1 MDTNTL
7 IDTASRY
14 GVAGLAA
21 LVATAI
27 AVRVLAPRMLR
38 AWARRSMSEAEREVL
53 PMKEALLRHG
63 EIVDFLAPL
72 KDFQRKLDRDEKK
85 KRQLHWLS
93 AYPSAVKAA
102 QRRHRFDSPRLVTL
116 ARAQVK
122 EAARH
127 IKVATLPDNEQPAN
141 AGPEH
146 FSVAINLNGK
156 PKQKILALAD
166 LIESQLEVHDLAVDD
181 RAERTTVRFIGH
193 LEAPESR
200 LTATNIGGEFFDEH
214 PAVKLSS
221 LPVALTEQG
230 ESFDMAMAHSII
242 YGVSG
247 SGKGSAFQA
256 IIRQMQPFIEKGE
269 AQVFA
274 IDPKNVELRPWAYS
288 TLLSDY
294 ATGTD
299 NISRVIADFHAR
311 MQRRAATVRLDW
323 ENADM
328 KRSLPYTKE
337 TPLMLLMIDELFAMI
352 SSLQSSKAG
361 KATLALLD
369 QILAQGRSLGF
380 VVIGATQIADTEI
393 MKWMKPNIATWIVL
407 RIKSTY
413 FNDDFLGK
421 GAAAQGYDA
430 TAIIKA
436 TTQNNYATAGLA
448 FAQDASGDLAKIRFP
463 YTDDKDMTAIIRS
476 TFRDAPLG
484 DAEGLSMADQM
495 GEAWITEEHG
505 PSVKDG
511 PSDFDWSFE
520 DVQDDKPY
528 QANETDNAELSLPA
542 LD

>member
-1 MDTNTL
+1 MDTNAL
-7 IDTASRY
+7 IDTAIRF
-14 GVAGLAA
+14 GVAGLIV
-21 LVATAI
+21 LVAVAI
-27 AVRVLAPRMLR
+27 AVRVLAPRTLR
-38 AWARRSMSEAEREVL
+38 AWARRSMTEAEREVL

-72 KDFQRKLDRDEKK
+72 KDFQRKIERDEKK
-85 KRQLHWLS
+85 KRQVHWLS

-102 QRRHRFDSPRLVTL
+102 QRRHRYDSPRLMTL

-127 IKVATLPDNEQPAN
+127 ITVATLPDHEQPAN

-146 FSVAINLNGK
+146 FSVAISLNGK
-156 PKQKILALAD
+156 PKPKIIALAD
-166 LIESQLEVHDLAVDD
+166 FIESQLEVHNLTIDN
-181 RAERTTVRFIGH
+181 RAERTVVRFIGH
-193 LEAPESR
+193 LDEPESR
-200 LTATNIGGEFFDEH
+200 LTATNFSGEFFEEH
-214 PAVKLSS
+214 PAVKLAS

-230 ESFDMAMAHSII
+230 ESFDMAMAHGIV

-256 IIRQMQPFIEKGE
+256 IIRQVKPFIEKGE
-269 AQVFA
+269 AQIFA

-294 ATGTD
+294 ATGTE

-311 MQRRAATVRLDW
+311 MVRRAATVRLDW

-328 KRSLPYTKE
+328 KRSLPYTTE

-421 GAAAQGYDA
+421 GAAAEGYDA
-430 TAIIKA
+430 TAIVKA
-436 TTQNNYATAGLA
+436 TPQNNYATAGLA
-448 FAQDASGDLAKIRFP
+448 FAQDASGDLVRIRFP
-463 YTDDKDMTAIIRS
+463 FTDDKDMAAIIRS

-484 DAEGLSMADQM
+484 DADGMSMQEQM
-495 GEAWITEEHG
+495 GENWLTEEPDPAQS
-505 PSVKDG
+505 PSNEFDWTFEEV
-511 PSDFDWSFE
+511 PSDATE
-520 DVQDDKPY
+520 K
-528 QANETDNAELSLPA
+528 ETDTDTNNLALPA

>member
-1 MDTNTL
+1 MDNSTL
-7 IDTASRY
+7 VDTAIRF
-14 GVAGLAA
+14 GLAGLIA
-21 LVATAI
+21 LVALAI
-27 AVRVLAPRMLR
+27 AVRVLAPKAIRG
-38 AWARRSMSEAEREVL
+38 WARRSMTDAEREVL
-53 PMKEALLRHG
+53 HMKEALLCHG

-72 KDFQRKLDRDEKK
+72 KDFQRKIERDEKK
-85 KRQLHWLS
+85 KRQEHWLS

-102 QRRHRFDSPRLVTL
+102 QRRHRYDSPRLMTL
-116 ARAQVK
+116 TRAQVK
-122 EAARH
+122 EASRH
-127 IKVATLPDNEQPAN
+127 IIVATLPDGEQPAN

-146 FSVAINLNGK
+146 FSIAISLNGK
-156 PKQKILALAD
+156 PKPKILALSD
-166 LIESQLEVHDLAVDD
+166 FIESQLQVHNLTVDN
-181 RAERTTVRFIGH
+181 RAERTVVRFIGH
-193 LEAPESR
+193 LEEPESR
-200 LTATNIGGEFFDEH
+200 LTATNFGGEFFNEH
-214 PAVKLSS
+214 PANKLTSI
-221 LPVALTEQG
+221 PVALTEQG
-230 ESFDMAMAHSII
+230 ESFDMAMAHGII

-256 IIRQMQPFIEKGE
+256 IIRQVKPFIEKGE
-269 AQVFA
+269 AQIFA

-311 MQRRAATVRLDW
+311 MVQRAATVRLDW
-323 ENADM
+323 DNADM

-361 KATLALLD
+361 KVTLALLD

-421 GAAAQGYDA
+421 GAAAEGYDA
-430 TAIIKA
+430 TAIVKA
-436 TTQNNYATAGLA
+436 TPQNDYATAGLA

-463 YTDDKDMTAIIRS
+463 FTDDKDMTAIIRA

-484 DAEGLSMADQM
+484 DAEGVSMKDQM
-495 GEAWITEEHG
+495 GESWLSEE
-505 PSVKDG
+505 PKPADSTTN
-511 PSDFDWSFE
+511 DFDWTFE
-520 DVQDDKPY
+520 DVPADEPEEVID
-528 QANETDNAELSLPA
+528 TDSNDLALPA